1 MQVADRAAEC
11 ITRLVRATE
20 KQGSSSMA
28 QQVLG
33 DEQISGD
40 LLGCL
45 SGQKQQGS
53 QDPALRVTALV
64 QIVAAVS
71 QSFMDCC
78 MLSHLTLCCNSFS
91 NMP

>member
-1 MQVADRAAEC
+1 MCMEVADKAAEC
-11 ITRLVRATE
+11 ITGVMRATE
-20 KQGSSSMA
+20 QQGSSSMA

-53 QDPALRVTALV
+53 QDAALRVTAFV

-71 QSFMDCC
+71 QLLMGCY
-78 MLSHLTLCCNSFS
+78 MLLSLT
-91 NMP
+91 